1 MRIVCPVTLKDEFT
15 PSAYNDPVLA
25 KRVTETFASWLG
37 KGRLIKRQPTMGG
50 EDFGM
55 YGRTKH
61 KVPIFMF
68 ALGTV
73 SLDLIKRFRA
83 AGKPLPMVHS
93 STYSPDIEP
102 TLRTGV
108 TATTAAALNLFRHE

>member
-1 MRIVCPVTLKDEFT
+1 
-15 PSAYNDPVLA
+15 
-25 KRVTETFASWLG
+25 
-37 KGRLIKRQPTMGG
+37 
-50 EDFGM
+50 
-55 YGRTKH
+55 
-61 KVPIFMF
+61 MF

-108 TATTAAALNLFRHE
+108 TATTAAALNLLRRE